1 MLTVYI
7 HIVYNHQF
15 QYTHKEN
22 IYSLIT
28 FPDSSL
34 EPQPY
39 PTQEEDLLVRLDLP
53 PGATVPGVTQ
63 IRIKTTPVEPER
75 EPIDF
80 IVDDVFFEGSRFYAF
95 VPASDL
101 EFRQFWVQVAL
112 VVDGET
118 GPFSPAEV
126 SDLNYIGEFLICNA

>member
-1 MLTVYI
+1 M
-7 HIVYNHQF
+7 
-15 QYTHKEN
+15 QYTIILSIHTEGE
-22 IYSLIT
+22 YLQSIT
-28 FPDSSL
+28 IFPDSSL

-39 PTQEEDLLVRLDLP
+39 PTQEEDLLVRMDLP

-63 IRIKTTPVEPER
+63 IRIKTTPVETER

-126 SDLNYIGEFLICNA
+126 SDRHYIGKFLICNA